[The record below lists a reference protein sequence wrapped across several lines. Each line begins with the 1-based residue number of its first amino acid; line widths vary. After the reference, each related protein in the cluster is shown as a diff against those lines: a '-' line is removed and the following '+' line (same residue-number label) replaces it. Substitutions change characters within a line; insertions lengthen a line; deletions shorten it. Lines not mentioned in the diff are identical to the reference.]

1 MKTLIL
7 GDLCPKDG
15 NFEYFKK
22 LDIDTLFNDTQDM
35 FKNKDLVFAN
45 LECAI
50 TESENAIPKFG
61 PNLKAPYET
70 ALVAKKVGINLL
82 GFSNNHIFDFG
93 KEGMRDTFK
102 AVKEAG
108 LDYTGFGDNYE
119 DSRKN
124 YYFEKNGEK
133 IAVVTVCEHEYTYA
147 LENRMG
153 ARPFDEYD
161 TLDDVRE
168 AKANADRVIVIYHG
182 GKEFCQYPSPRVRK
196 LCHAMA
202 KHGADIIVGQHSHC
216 ITCYEYV
223 HDCHIIY
230 GQGNFHF
237 VTENPRDMWHT
248 ALMIEYDTTSHEI
261 KFTPTRTV
269 DYVGIGL
276 AKGED
281 KENIM
286 REFEERSK
294 SLLDGTWRQGWHDFC
309 MSENYYLDVIRKAG
323 DEDLKEHVNLI
334 FGHYLDCE
342 AHTDVWREYY
352 PTFNQTTEVD

>member
-7 GDLCPKDG
+7 GDLSATKH
-15 NFEYFKK
+15 NREYFVKR
-22 LDIDTLFNDTQDM
+22 DIDTLFTDTRDM

-50 TESENAIPKFG
+50 TESDNAIKKFG
-61 PNLKAPYET
+61 PNLKSPYET
-70 ALVAKKVGINLL
+70 ALVAKEIGINLL

-93 KEGMRDTFK
+93 KPGMADTFK
-102 AVKEAG
+102 AVKDAG
-108 LDYTGFGDNYE
+108 LEYTGFGENYE

-124 YYFEKNGEK
+124 FYFEKDGEK
-133 IAVVTVCEHEYTYA
+133 IAIVTVCEHEYTYA

-161 TLDDVRE
+161 TLDDVRQ

-182 GKEFCQYPSPRVRK
+182 GKEFCGYPSPRVRK
-196 LCHAMA
+196 LFHAMA

-223 HDCHIIY
+223 HDCHLIY

-237 VTENPRDMWHT
+237 VKPYDRDCWYT
-248 ALMIEYDTTSHEI
+248 ALMIEYDTKSHEV
-261 KFTPTRTV
+261 KFTPTRNTE
-269 DYVGIGL
+269 YGISL

-281 KENIM
+281 KDTILF
-286 REFEERSK
+286 EFEQRSN
-294 SLLDGTWRQGWHDFC
+294 SLLDGTWKRGWHEFC
-309 MSENYYLDVIRKAG
+309 MQNPVYLDVIRKAG
-323 DEDLKEHVNLI
+323 DKDPNEHFNLI

-352 PTFNQTTEVD
+352 PTLNQTNEME